1 MLSAY
6 RAQPLI
12 GAYPAH
18 PSLTFP
24 ATPSSSGSTATPDV
38 TYGRMGHGMRAETRT
53 SRAFVGPGPASRSD
67 RACPTRHA
75 LGVAGHSRQ
84 RGSATVPYP
93 GGMRM
98 RPTLSWTPAQDLP
111 PGTTDL
117 APVTD
122 ALSSG
127 GVLVLSGAGISTE
140 SGIPDYR
147 GEGGSL
153 SRHTP
158 MTYQDFTASA
168 QARRRYWARS
178 HLGWRTFGR
187 ARPNAGH
194 RAVAAF
200 GRHGRLS
207 GVITQNVDSLHQAAG
222 SEGVV
227 DLHGSLDRVVCLSC
241 GTFSPRRELAQRL
254 EAANAGFRPVA
265 STINPD
271 GDADLTDEQV
281 GDFRVVPC
289 TVCGGILKP
298 DVVFF
303 GESVP
308 LPRVE
313 HCRELVRE
321 AASLLV
327 LGSSL
332 TVMSGLRFVR
342 LAAQSGK
349 PVLIVNQ
356 DATRGD
362 SLAVTRIALPLGT
375 ALTTVAARLGIPV
388 DEESAGPV

>member
-1 MLSAY
+1 
-6 RAQPLI
+6 
-12 GAYPAH
+12 
-18 PSLTFP
+18 
-24 ATPSSSGSTATPDV
+24 
-38 TYGRMGHGMRAETRT
+38 
-53 SRAFVGPGPASRSD
+53 
-67 RACPTRHA
+67 
-75 LGVAGHSRQ
+75 
-84 RGSATVPYP
+84 
-93 GGMRM
+93 M
-98 RPTLSWTPAQDLP
+98 RPTLSWTPTEGLP
-111 PGTTDL
+111 PATMDL
-117 APVTD
+117 EPVAE
-122 ALSSG
+122 ALSAG

-158 MTYQDFTASA
+158 MTYQDFTGGA

-207 GVITQNVDSLHQAAG
+207 GVITQNVDSLHRTAG
-222 SEGVV
+222 SEDVV
-227 DLHGSLDRVVCLSC
+227 ELHGSLDRVVCLSC
-241 GTFSPRRELAQRL
+241 GAFSPRRELARRL
-254 EAANAGFRPVA
+254 EEANAGFSPVA
-265 STINPD
+265 AGINPD

-281 GDFRVVPC
+281 GDFHVVPC

-308 LPRVE
+308 PQRVE
-313 HCRELVRE
+313 HCRALVRE
-321 AASLLV
+321 ASSLLV

-342 LAAQSGK
+342 QAAEAGK

-356 DATRGD
+356 DPTRGD
-362 SLAVTRIALPLGT
+362 RHAVTRVALPLGA
-375 ALTTVAARLGIPV
+375 ALTAVAGRLGVPV
-388 DEESAGPV
+388 DEGAAGPV